1 MQIGIQAA
9 FQQTE
14 RIQEQHKALGFID
27 RVFAKGDGIPELRG
41 NVALKVV
48 LQHFHEPL
56 LQDRVQTVGPQNFYR
71 CTKLFLLW
79 WNCTAGPGRCLEH
92 GKP

>member
-14 RIQEQHKALGFID
+14 RIQEQHKALGFIN
-27 RVFAKGDGIPELRG
+27 RVFAKGNGIPELRG